1 MFYQLYLITDRIVR
15 MTVVCIV
22 MTLTMTGKKLF
33 STREPESRILE
44 TLNPGLTQNL
54 GFEFYSTVIKLSDD
68 YITETESEEESSVRE
83 TGHVRDNGVQFVR
96 PKIWE
101 SGGGEW
107 KQVTDRY

>member
-44 TLNPGLTQNL
+44 TLNPSLTQNL
-54 GFEFYSTVIKLSDD
+54 GYEFYSTVS
-68 YITETESEEESSVRE
+68 
-83 TGHVRDNGVQFVR
+83 
-96 PKIWE
+96 
-101 SGGGEW
+101 
-107 KQVTDRY
+107 